1 MADTRPGIVGIDETA
16 TQHMFDARIRNKFGM
31 DYEEIMAL
39 LADVQPNVYQT
50 LSATY
55 SFTGTKMQDQDAAQ
69 KKATFLNKM
78 ILSSFKQEDFYGMT
92 GDDDGKAWLATLKK
106 MHDDKAAMKQ

>member
-1 MADTRPGIVGIDETA
+1 
-16 TQHMFDARIRNKFGM
+16 
-31 DYEEIMAL
+31 
-39 LADVQPNVYQT
+39 
-50 LSATY
+50 
-55 SFTGTKMQDQDAAQ
+55 MQDQDAAQ